1 MIKSKNTTTVT
12 LTSLGC
18 HKNLVDSEIMMGF
31 LKEDGFEIIEP
42 HKPAHIH
49 IINTCSFVGDAKEES
64 IETILTVAAQ
74 KKAGLL
80 KLLVVTGCLPQR
92 YAEELMNEIPEV
104 DIFLGVGDYPKITE
118 IIKKKLAG
126 QKEKNFV
133 ASSQFLPDH
142 LTPRT
147 QTTPFYTKYV
157 KISEGCSHKC
167 SFCTIP
173 SIRGTLISRKSED
186 VFQEV
191 NQGIQ
196 KGVKEFN
203 LVAQDLNEYGR
214 DLEPRESL
222 FKLLT
227 NLEKLDGD
235 FWLRLLYMYPLQF
248 PDKLVDLIKEH
259 PHIIKYV
266 DIPLQHISDKLLKL
280 MDRGSSSHYI
290 HRLIEQL
297 KTKIPEIT
305 LRTTFI
311 VGHPGETEQDFE
323 DLHQFIKDYEFPHVG
338 VFKYSNEEGTPS
350 FDLPHHVPE
359 EIMEERLHIL
369 MSTQKEISQKLNQKY
384 IGKTI
389 KVLFEGESQETELL
403 YQGRHAG
410 QAPDIDGITLINSGS
425 APIGSF
431 CDVKITEAFE
441 YDLLGEIVS

>member
-1 MIKSKNTTTVT
+1 MIQEKNKITVT

-18 HKNLVDSEIMMGF
+18 PKNLVDSEIMIGF
-31 LKEDGFEIIEP
+31 LKEDGFEIVEP
-42 HKPAHIH
+42 HKPAHVH
-49 IINTCSFVGDAKEES
+49 IINTCSFVGDAKAES
-64 IETILTVAAQ
+64 LETIFTVAQQ
-74 KKAGLL
+74 KEAGTLQ
-80 KLLVVTGCLPQR
+80 LLVVTGCLPQR
-92 YAEELMNEIPEV
+92 YAIELIKEIPEV
-104 DIFLGVGDYPKITE
+104 DLFLGVGDYPKITE
-118 IIKKKLAG
+118 IIKNKLTGKK
-126 QKEKNFV
+126 ERNFV
-133 ASSQFLPDH
+133 ATAQFLPDH

-157 KISEGCSHKC
+157 KISEGCSHQC

-173 SIRGTLISRKSED
+173 SIRGTLISRKSQD
-186 VFQEV
+186 VFQEIETGV
-191 NQGIQ
+191 AHN
-196 KGVKEFN
+196 VKEFN

-214 DLEPRESL
+214 DLEPRDSL

-227 NLEKLDGD
+227 KLEILEGD

-248 PDKLVDLIKEH
+248 PNKLIDLIKEH

-266 DIPLQHISDKLLKL
+266 DIPLQHISDNLLKL
-280 MDRGSSSHYI
+280 MDRGSSSLYI
-290 HRLIEQL
+290 HRLIDQL

-311 VGHPGETEQDFE
+311 VGHPGETDKDF
-323 DLHQFIKDYEFPHVG
+323 DQLHKFIKDYEFQHVG

-350 FDLPHHVPE
+350 FNMPDHVSDK
-359 EIMEERLHIL
+359 IMEERLHIL
-369 MSTQKEISQKLNQKY
+369 MSAQKEISQKLNQQY

-425 APIGSF
+425 ASIGSF

-441 YDLLGEIVS
+441 YDVLGEIVS